1 MYPNYLKGLE
11 GYSKAEVSLYKPIED
26 NSETEI
32 NSPQLKENYI
42 KGLS

>member
-1 MYPNYLKGLE
+1 MCPNYFKGLKD
-11 GYSKAEVSLYKPIED
+11 YSKVEVSLYKLMED
-26 NSETEI
+26 DSKAKI

>member
-1 MYPNYLKGLE
+1 MYFNCIKGLKD
-11 GYSKAEVSLYKPIED
+11 YSKIDISLYKLIEN
-26 NSETEI
+26 NSKIKI